1 MDTDERIKAL
11 NDEFQPVQEEL
22 KKILYDIRTW
32 IMEAQSPIPND
43 LERGRLD
50 MFLNQNDSEKQDALR
65 AQIGSEKGV
74 KPDGNREE
82 S

>member
-1 MDTDERIKAL
+1 MDTDEKIKAL

-50 MFLNQNDSEKQDALR
+50 VFLSDSERQDALR

-74 KPDGNREE
+74 KPDGNRQE

>member
-1 MDTDERIKAL
+1 MDTEERIKAL

-22 KKILYDIRTW
+22 KNILYEIRTW

-50 MFLNQNDSEKQDALR
+50 MFLNDSGNQTALR

-74 KPDGNREE
+74 KPDGNRQE

>member
-1 MDTDERIKAL
+1 MDTEERIKAL

-22 KKILYDIRTW
+22 KKILYEIRTW

-50 MFLNQNDSEKQDALR
+50 IVLNDSEKQDALR

-74 KPDGNREE
+74 KPDGNRKE